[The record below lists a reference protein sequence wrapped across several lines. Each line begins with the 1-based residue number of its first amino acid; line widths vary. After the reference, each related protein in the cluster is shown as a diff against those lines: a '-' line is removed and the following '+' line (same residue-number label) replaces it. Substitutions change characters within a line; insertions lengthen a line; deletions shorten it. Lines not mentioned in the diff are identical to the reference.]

1 MGKKIKK
8 AVKGVVKVATLGA
21 IDGKSGGWLGG
32 TDGVLN
38 LATLGQAGSG
48 PLGSNVSSAGP
59 DANAEALKLQQ
70 LMAQNANVDLST
82 ENVADVATA
91 GTADALDTTKKK
103 RKAPSLSSSLGI
115 NAG

>member
-21 IDGKSGGWLGG
+21 VGPGGWGKQAAGLLTGGLSDTVLGG
-32 TDGVLN
+32 GANV
-38 LATLGQAGSG
+38 ATGGS
-48 PLGSNVSSAGP
+48 

-82 ENVADVATA
+82 HNVADVATA

-103 RKAPSLSSSLGI
+103 RRPSSLSSSLGI

>member
-8 AVKGVVKVATLGA
+8 AVNGVVKVATLGA
-21 IDGKSGGWLGG
+21 VGPGGWGKQAAGLLTGGLSDGFLGG
-32 TDGVLN
+32 NVD
-38 LATLGQAGSG
+38 AG
-48 PLGSNVSSAGP
+48 A

-82 ENVADVATA
+82 NNVADVATA

-103 RKAPSLSSSLGI
+103 RKPSSLSSSLGI

>member
-21 IDGKSGGWLGG
+21 VGPGGWGKQAAGLLTGGLSDNLLGG
-32 TDGVLN
+32 SKV
-38 LATLGQAGSG
+38 
-48 PLGSNVSSAGP
+48 SAGADP
-59 DANAEALKLQQ
+59 NAEALKLQQ

-82 ENVADVATA
+82 ENVADVAIA

>member
-8 AVKGVVKVATLGA
+8 AFSKVTKVATLGA
-21 IDGKSGGWLGG
+21 VGPGGWGKQAAGLLTGGISDNILGG
-32 TDGVLN
+32 
-38 LATLGQAGSG
+38 A
-48 PLGSNVSSAGP
+48 NVDTGA

>member
-8 AVKGVVKVATLGA
+8 ALGSVAKVATLGA
-21 IDGKSGGWLGG
+21 VGPGGWGKQAAGLLTGGLSDSVLGG
-32 TDGVLN
+32 ASVDT
-38 LATLGQAGSG
+38 SG
-48 PLGSNVSSAGP
+48 A

-82 ENVADVATA
+82 NNVADVATA

>member
-8 AVKGVVKVATLGA
+8 AFSKVTKVATLGA
-21 IDGKSGGWLGG
+21 VGPGGWGKQAAGLLTGGISDTILGG
-32 TDGVLN
+32 ASVD
-38 LATLGQAGSG
+38 AG
-48 PLGSNVSSAGP
+48 A

>member
-21 IDGKSGGWLGG
+21 VGPGGWGKQAAGLLTGGLSDNILGG
-32 TDGVLN
+32 ANVDTG
-38 LATLGQAGSG
+38 AGT
-48 PLGSNVSSAGP
+48 

-82 ENVADVATA
+82 NNVADVATA

-103 RKAPSLSSSLGI
+103 RKPSSLSSSLGI

>member
-8 AVKGVVKVATLGA
+8 AVSKVAKFTLLSAVGPGLLPGA
-21 IDGKSGGWLGG
+21 NVD
-32 TDGVLN
+32 
-38 LATLGQAGSG
+38 AG
-48 PLGSNVSSAGP
+48 A

-91 GTADALDTTKKK
+91 GTVDALDTTKKK